1 MNLPRVPVPAHI
13 PGVRFLLWASF
24 CLVACGSEP
33 LPPPAAPPPET
44 ESLPPMESP
53 RPPPGSLWRDEVDA
67 VVDGGLGRFLGFVKV
82 EPRLD
87 GDTFVGWQIVELT
100 PADTWAG
107 VDLLPGDVVTRIN
120 GGPIEREAQAYA
132 VFTSLKQSNQLTVT
146 YLRGEQPRELAWRI
160 VPRPGFRPTTPA
172 PAASAPNPRPAPSAA
187 PGPTK
192 K

>member
-1 MNLPRVPVPAHI
+1 
-13 PGVRFLLWASF
+13 
-24 CLVACGSEP
+24 
-33 LPPPAAPPPET
+33 
-44 ESLPPMESP
+44 MESP

-120 GGPIEREAQAYA
+120 GGPIEREAQAHA

-172 PAASAPNPRPAPSAA
+172 PSASAPAPNPRPSPSVA

>member
-1 MNLPRVPVPAHI
+1 
-13 PGVRFLLWASF
+13 
-24 CLVACGSEP
+24 
-33 LPPPAAPPPET
+33 
-44 ESLPPMESP
+44 MESP

-82 EPRLD
+82 EPHLD

-120 GGPIEREAQAYA
+120 GRPIEREAQAFG
-132 VFTSLKQSNQLTVT
+132 VFTSLKQSDQLTVT
-146 YLRGEQPRELAWRI
+146 YLRGEQPRELVWRI
-160 VPRPGFRPTTPA
+160 VPRPGFRSTTPA
-172 PAASAPNPRPAPSAA
+172 PSASAAAPIPQPAPSAA
-187 PGPTK
+187 PGPAK